1 LFKQLIF
8 CSNTEGLVAIIPTNF
23 GNKLHPLVN
32 KLILFISL
40 AILSGCANLQNIP
53 FYIPPPKKAIQEPK
67 ETIKSLP
74 PLISSGTKPLRIEE
88 LIGKVDFPP
97 DPKDDISPCI
107 DPKTGKEKNFLLAD
121 LPNEI
126 IPVSYTTIDGLVA
139 SLEVM
144 GVKTVQGSVPT
155 AQPYTVGARGKKQF
169 LPRATNIKPAI
180 NKYTCSELPIFFK
193 PQANQILSLPA
204 AITSKHVGGA
214 SQFSMVNLL
223 ATDYGLQESLVAFY
237 HPSGRKRFNHIKK
250 SITETFDAP
259 PVQVYIESMVLE
271 VNESGIKELGV
282 LYKANVPGGVNQ
294 TLQIG
299 GASAVHPSGA
309 TIGSNPLF
317 KMVFEK
323 GVGAASVSQLLSAQ
337 IQALVAKGSAEI
349 LSRPSVITLNNRP
362 AVIEVSQ
369 QKQFAMAQTTNYQS
383 YSQTTVDFEAVT
395 PGILLQ
401 IRPRISEA
409 KDEVAMEID
418 VQVKALVTALTGY
431 GYDSNGNVIGSK
443 PGTSTRRVHTF
454 ALVPNK
460 TPIIIGG
467 LVSKQNEVTEN
478 KIPGLGDIPFLGNL
492 FGADK
497 ASNEKKEVIVVIT
510 PHIIHDNK
518 NIGIQTPKDTAM
530 FDDLDMDLFRDSYR
544 VRAEDVFDLGFVYR
558 SKQFQKYR
566 NYVVGRAARDEAFAN
581 TLLAKSFSG
590 ADFPGGSGLV
600 ARMLYDIV
608 GKRGLAKPVSRDKIL
623 MTEHSGDGNFKKV
636 TFVDKEWQKAKLKNY
651 GLELTFSGKKGSS
664 VQPHV
669 ALRALPLAEIKLL
682 TEVINNYKDSSRIF
696 IASEK
701 DLKKIRRAIV
711 VREIQKL
718 NRSKLTFDLNEF
730 SNGTKLILPVIKKTR
745 YFLLDSDVAT
755 VYHQIK
761 YYYDILEESLKGSFL
776 LVENQIKKKNKINEI
791 LAEEIRKAEELRK
804 AEQVRIQAQQ
814 MQQRQMQQ
822 RQMQQRQ
829 MQQRQM
835 QQRQVQ
841 PGTQIAPPAQ
851 AAPPV
856 QAAPPAQATPPQ
868 PARTPTTGR

>member
-1 LFKQLIF
+1 M
-8 CSNTEGLVAIIPTNF
+8 
-23 GNKLHPLVN
+23 
-32 KLILFISL
+32 SL
-40 AILSGCANLQNIP
+40 AVLSGCANLQNIP
-53 FYIPPPKKAIQEPK
+53 FYIPPPKKATQEPK

-107 DPKTGKEKNFLLAD
+107 DPKTGKEANFLLAD
-121 LPNEI
+121 LPTEI
-126 IPVSYTTIDGLVA
+126 IPISYTTIDGLSQ
-139 SLEVM
+139 SLAVM
-144 GVKTVQGSVPT
+144 GIKIVQADVPT
-155 AQPYTVGARGKKQF
+155 AQPYTVGARGVKQF
-169 LPRATNIKPAI
+169 LPRATNVKPAI

-193 PQANQILSLPA
+193 PKATPILSLPA

-223 ATDYGLQESLVAFY
+223 ATDYGMHESLIAFY
-237 HPSGRKRFNHIKK
+237 HPSGRKRFNRVRKT
-250 SITETFDAP
+250 ITETFDTP

-294 TLQIG
+294 TFQVG
-299 GASAVHPSGA
+299 AASAVNPSSA

-317 KMVFEK
+317 KMIFEK
-323 GVGAASVSQLLSAQ
+323 GAGSVNPAQLLSAQ

-362 AVIEVSQ
+362 AIIEVSQ
-369 QKQFAMAQTTNYQS
+369 QKQFAKVTNTNYPQYTS
-383 YSQTTVDFEAVT
+383 SVVSFEAVT

-401 IRPRISEA
+401 IRPRISETR
-409 KDEVAMEID
+409 DEVAMEID

-478 KIPGLGDIPFLGNL
+478 KIPGLGDIPYLGML

-497 ASNEKKEVIVVIT
+497 TTNEKKEVIVVIT

-566 NYVVGRAARDEAFAN
+566 NYVVRRAARDEAFAN
-581 TLLAKSFSG
+581 TPLAQSYLG
-590 ADFPGGSGLV
+590 AHFPGGNGLV

-636 TFVDKEWQKAKLKNY
+636 TFLDKEWQKAKLKNY

-669 ALRALPLAEIKLL
+669 ALRELPLAEIKLL
-682 TEVINNYKDSSRIF
+682 TEVISTHKDSSRVF

-761 YYYDILEESLKGSFL
+761 YYYDILEESLKESFL
-776 LVENQIKKKNKINEI
+776 LVENQIKKKNKINKI

-804 AEQVRIQAQQ
+804 AAELRKAEQLRIQAQ
-814 MQQRQMQQ
+814 
-822 RQMQQRQ
+822 QMQQRQ

-841 PGTQIAPPAQ
+841 PGTQ

-868 PARTPTTGR
+868 PARAPATGR

>member
-1 LFKQLIF
+1 MPSLI
-8 CSNTEGLVAIIPTNF
+8 
-23 GNKLHPLVN
+23 NKIVFFL
-32 KLILFISL
+32 SL
-40 AILSGCANLQNIP
+40 TILSGCANLQNIP
-53 FYIPPPKKAIQEPK
+53 LPKKEPLEPK

-74 PLISSGTKPLRIEE
+74 PLISGGTKPLRIEE

-107 DPKTGKEKNFLLAD
+107 DPKTGKEANFLLAD
-121 LPNEI
+121 LPTEI
-126 IPVSYTTIDGLVA
+126 IPISYTTIDGLSQ
-139 SLEVM
+139 SLAVM
-144 GVKTVQGSVPT
+144 GIKIVQADVPT
-155 AQPYTVGARGKKQF
+155 AQPYTVGARGVKQF
-169 LPRATNIKPAI
+169 LPRATNVKPAI

-193 PQANQILSLPA
+193 PKATPILSLPA

-223 ATDYGLQESLVAFY
+223 ATDYGMHESLIAFY
-237 HPSGRKRFNHIKK
+237 HPSGRKRFNRVRKT
-250 SITETFDAP
+250 ITETFDTP

-294 TLQIG
+294 TFQVG
-299 GASAVHPSGA
+299 AASAVNPSSA

-317 KMVFEK
+317 KMIFEK
-323 GVGAASVSQLLSAQ
+323 GAGSVNPAQLLSAQ

-362 AVIEVSQ
+362 AIIEVSQ
-369 QKQFAMAQTTNYQS
+369 QKQFAKVTNTNYPQYTS
-383 YSQTTVDFEAVT
+383 SVVSFEAVT

-401 IRPRISEA
+401 IRPRISETR
-409 KDEVAMEID
+409 DEVAMEID

-478 KIPGLGDIPFLGNL
+478 KIPGLGDIPYLGML

-497 ASNEKKEVIVVIT
+497 TTNEKKEVIVVIT

-566 NYVVGRAARDEAFAN
+566 NYVVRRAARDEAFAN
-581 TLLAKSFSG
+581 TPLAQSYLG
-590 ADFPGGSGLV
+590 AHFPGGNGLV

-636 TFVDKEWQKAKLKNY
+636 TFLDKEWQKAKLKNY

-682 TEVINNYKDSSRIF
+682 TEVSSTHKDSSRVF

-761 YYYDILEESLKGSFL
+761 YYYDILEESLKESFL
-776 LVENQIKKKNKINEI
+776 LVENQIKKKNKINKI
-791 LAEEIRKAEELRK
+791 LAEEIRKAAELRKAEELRKAAELRK
-804 AEQVRIQAQQ
+804 AEQLRIQAQQ

-822 RQMQQRQ
+822 RQ
-829 MQQRQM
+829 
-835 QQRQVQ
+835 VQ
-841 PGTQIAPPAQ
+841 PGTQ

-868 PARTPTTGR
+868 PARAPATGR